1 MRLLYQI
8 LLPLVV
14 YISYNMYIYTMSLS
28 KLYKILKEVCKF
40 MEETFLSD
48 INIFSNRISFLIELH
63 AKPEILDIIKT
74 KHKNE
79 LIDEISTNE
88 KKVDLFIWNAIL
100 SKEIIKNSI
109 ATKYLHPVYNKFY
122 KQIYT
127 LNSVPKLQAVE
138 IDMID
143 TYLNM
148 LINDTEV
155 TDNFVINRILKHLH
169 LNIESQISLKKLS
182 RELNL
187 SEGYIS
193 NCFKKHMGITIMN
206 YAKKI
211 RIERAKVLLRTTND
225 SILDIS
231 LRLGFHDQ
239 SHFYKVF
246 KSFTGVSPSKYRNE
260 NFG

>member
-1 MRLLYQI
+1 
-8 LLPLVV
+8 
-14 YISYNMYIYTMSLS
+14 
-28 KLYKILKEVCKF
+28 

-63 AKPEILDIIKT
+63 AKPQILYIVKT

-79 LIDEISTNE
+79 LIDEITANE
-88 KKVDLFIWNAIL
+88 KKIDLYIWNAIFA
-100 SKEIIKNSI
+100 KEVIKNGI
-109 ATKYLHPVYNKFY
+109 ATKYLHPIYNKFY
-122 KQIYT
+122 KQISS
-127 LNSVPKLQAVE
+127 LNSVAKLQAVE
-138 IDMID
+138 IDMVD

-169 LNIESQISLKKLS
+169 LNIESKISLKKLAS
-182 RELNL
+182 ELNL

-193 NCFKKHMGITIMN
+193 DCFKKHMGITIMS

-239 SHFYKVF
+239 SHFYRVF
-246 KSFTGVSPSKYRNE
+246 KNFTGVSPSKYRNE

>member
-1 MRLLYQI
+1 MTI
-8 LLPLVV
+8 
-14 YISYNMYIYTMSLS
+14 
-28 KLYKILKEVCKF
+28 ILKEVLKL

-63 AKPEILDIIKT
+63 AKPEILYIVKN

-79 LIDEISTNE
+79 LFDEISTNE
-88 KKVDLFIWNAIL
+88 KKIDLYIWNAIF
-100 SKEIIKNSI
+100 SKEVIKNGI

-122 KQIYT
+122 KQISS
-127 LNSVPKLQAVE
+127 LNSVSKLQE
-138 IDMID
+138 IEIEMVD

-169 LNIESQISLKKLS
+169 LNIESKISLKKLAG
-182 RELNL
+182 ELNL

-193 NCFKKHMGITIMN
+193 DCFKKHMGITIMS

-239 SHFYKVF
+239 SHFYRVF
-246 KSFTGVSPSKYRNE
+246 KNFTGVSPSKYRNE

>member
-1 MRLLYQI
+1 MKKNR
-8 LLPLVV
+8 
-14 YISYNMYIYTMSLS
+14 SL
-28 KLYKILKEVCKF
+28 
-40 MEETFLSD
+40 
-48 INIFSNRISFLIELH
+48 
-63 AKPEILDIIKT
+63 
-74 KHKNE
+74 
-79 LIDEISTNE
+79 
-88 KKVDLFIWNAIL
+88 IWNAIF
-100 SKEIIKNSI
+100 SKEIIKNGI

-122 KQIYT
+122 KQISS
-127 LNSVPKLQAVE
+127 LNSVSKLQE
-138 IDMID
+138 IEIEMVD

-169 LNIESQISLKKLS
+169 LNIESKISLKKLAG
-182 RELNL
+182 ELNL

-193 NCFKKHMGITIMN
+193 DCFKKHMGITIMS

-239 SHFYKVF
+239 SHFYRVF
-246 KSFTGVSPSKYRNE
+246 KNFTGVSPSKYRNE